1 MSNAINAV
9 TFPPALVI
17 QANAEGFP
25 LERLAAALV
34 AAEKKAAQKAQ
45 EEWEGTQE
53 EWESRVAS
61 GPFPVATEDV
71 AKFLK
76 INTNSKVL
84 QAAIDAAW
92 GPVFWGA

>member
-25 LERLAAALV
+25 LQGLAAALV
-34 AAEKKAAQKAQ
+34 AAEKEAARGAE

-61 GPFPVATEDV
+61 GPFPISTKDV
-71 AKFLK
+71 AKFLGV
-76 INTNSKVL
+76 NPDSELL